1 MKWIMRKF
9 YIYYR
14 IYQGLGEYEYYHT
27 IIPLNKN
34 EKANI
39 DTFET
44 KLNEIGGTHK
54 ELISWS
60 LIEE

>member
-1 MKWIMRKF
+1 MRKF
-9 YIYYR
+9 YIFYR
-14 IYQGLGEYEYYHT
+14 IYQSLCEYEYHHT
-27 IIPLNKN
+27 IITLNKN

-39 DTFET
+39 DTFEG
-44 KLNEIGGTHK
+44 KLSEIGIFRK

>member
-1 MKWIMRKF
+1 MRKF
-9 YIYYR
+9 YIFYR
-14 IYQGLGEYEYYHT
+14 IYQYCGEYEYIHT
-27 IIPLNKN
+27 IITLNKK

-44 KLNEIGGTHK
+44 KLNEIGGVHK

>member
-1 MKWIMRKF
+1 MRWIMRKF
-9 YIYYR
+9 YIFYR
-14 IYQGLGEYEYYHT
+14 IYQYLGEYEYYHT
-27 IIPLNKN
+27 IITLNKN

-39 DTFET
+39 DTLET